1 MHILDLLTIFCT
13 VSMVG
18 TEFTVAMILN
28 PALERLDAGTW
39 RKTMPVLAQAMGRA
53 MPFWY
58 GLALV
63 LIGVQAYLRYG
74 GDSRWW
80 LMTAGLLWAA
90 GIVYSITM
98 LVPIN
103 NRIAVGTAGVAEHK
117 RWDGLHKWRVVLLVV
132 ATTCLLRGMV

>member
-1 MHILDLLTIFCT
+1 MHILDLLTVLCT

-28 PALERLDAGTW
+28 PALERLDAGAW

-53 MPFWY
+53 MPYWY

-63 LIGVQAYLRYG
+63 LIGVQGYLRYG

-80 LMTAGLLWAA
+80 LMAAGLLWAA
-90 GIVYSITM
+90 GIVYSVTM

-103 NRIAVGTAGVAEHK
+103 NRIAA
-117 RWDGLHKWRVVLLVV
+117 
-132 ATTCLLRGMV
+132 